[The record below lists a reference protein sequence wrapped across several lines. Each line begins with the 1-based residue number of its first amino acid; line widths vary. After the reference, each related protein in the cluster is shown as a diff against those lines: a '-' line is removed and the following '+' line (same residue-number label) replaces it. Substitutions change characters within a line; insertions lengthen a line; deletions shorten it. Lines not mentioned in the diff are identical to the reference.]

1 MSNKEN
7 KGTTDQA
14 SKIPKKEKKD
24 KSTITE
30 KERFKGRMDKA
41 ENKFRATTGKA
52 RRKNQGHEAV
62 SDQKS
67 HEYH

>member
-1 MSNKEN
+1 MSNEENRDKTEQAKSRILEQANKE
-7 KGTTDQA
+7 
-14 SKIPKKEKKD
+14 I
-24 KSTITE
+24 TIE
-30 KERFKGRMDKA
+30 KERFKDKMDKA
-41 ENKFRATTGKA
+41 RNKARTAAGKA

>member
-14 SKIPKKEKKD
+14 GKIPKKEKD
-24 KSTITE
+24 KANITE

-41 ENKFRATTGKA
+41 ENKFQATAGKA